1 MTSRFLPL
9 QIGLSIACACVSAV
23 ALGGILA
30 ACSTQAKAVAQG
42 GQCFQAIDCQDGL
55 VCVPQ
60 PDGRSACTNDVSGIV
75 HIEDAAVPREAAARD
90 GMADGQP
97 GDGAVSDA
105 PPADTAPPVEAATD

>member
-75 HIEDAAVPREAAARD
+75 HIEDAAVPREAAVTRR
-90 GMADGQP
+90 
-97 GDGAVSDA
+97 
-105 PPADTAPPVEAATD
+105 